1 MDKSEKISKKTNSR
15 SSQNIDNSFLRVYI
29 NDFVK
34 KFSNYNNDEFIIAI
48 SGLKK
53 FIKNDDE
60 VLMYIFEKL
69 KENNFTIK
77 IDGESES
84 INQIDINCNNITK
97 VTSYNF
103 KYQIQNLPTIIELSS
118 KTDIPAVGIIIMKI
132 VAHIISKL
140 KILFK
145 AIVLDLDDTLWKG
158 TLSEVGIDNIKENMY
173 SEKGASFIEFMKF
186 VKSLGDELGIY
197 IAICSRND
205 TKLIESTI
213 INLDSSIFP
222 LKNHIDCIIAN
233 HNDKSENIRII
244 AEQLSILPNSIVFID
259 DNEIVRDEVKNKLP
273 EVLVPDWKNH
283 NELVLQLIAGC
294 IFERVGLSLN
304 TQNRRK
310 QYKILQ
316 AERKQNSLP
325 ELLIKV
331 NDDLEHIQAKELY
344 SKSNQFK
351 LVSEQ
356 IEYSS
361 DTRSLYFEVC
371 RQNGENLGV
380 CSAITYYILNN
391 YKCVIINW
399 AISCRYF
406 EVGLEELIILFLLE
420 NMTNKEVYFACQ
432 YNEENKKVQEF
443 INKYY
448 GEIFSD
454 SSDSVPTDSD
464 IFINHFNEDFY
475 FVKLLTNL
483 RNSKKPFNVYCINNC
498 SLNKDLLIKNTN
510 LKLL

>member
-1 MDKSEKISKKTNSR
+1 MDKSEKINKKTNSR
-15 SSQNIDNSFLRVYI
+15 SSQNIDNSFLYVYI

-34 KFSNYNNDEFIIAI
+34 KFRNYNNDEFIIAI
-48 SGLKK
+48 SGLKR
-53 FIKNDDE
+53 FIPNEDKGLNWLFE
-60 VLMYIFEKL
+60 QLNESNFILIFEGNEEIINEIEITCK
-69 KENNFTIK
+69 NN
-77 IDGESES
+77 
-84 INQIDINCNNITK
+84 TK
-97 VTSYNF
+97 GTTDHF
-103 KYQIQNLPTIIELSS
+103 KYQIQNIPTIVELSS

-132 VAHIISKL
+132 VAHIITKL

-158 TLSEVGIDNIKENMY
+158 TISEVGIDKIKENMH
-173 SEKGASFIEFMKF
+173 SEKGASFIGFMKF
-186 VKSLGDELGIY
+186 FKSLSDELGIF

-205 TKLIESTI
+205 IKLIESTI
-213 INLDSSIFP
+213 INLDSEIFP
-222 LKNHIDCIIAN
+222 LKNNIDCIIAN

-273 EVLVPDWKNH
+273 EVFVPDWKNH

-294 IFERVGLSLN
+294 IFERAGLSLN
-304 TQNRRK
+304 SQNRRK

-331 NDDLEHIQAKELY
+331 NDDLEHVQANELY

-356 IEYSS
+356 IEYA
-361 DTRSLYFEVC
+361 DTRSLYFEVY
-371 RQNGENLGV
+371 RQNGENLGI
-380 CSAITYYILNN
+380 CSAITYSLLNN
-391 YKCVIINW
+391 SKCVILNW

-406 EVGLEELIILFLLE
+406 EVGLEELIILFFLE
-420 NMTNKEVYFACQ
+420 KITNKDVYFACQ

-454 SSDSVPTDSD
+454 GSDSVPTDSD
-464 IFINHFNEDFY
+464 IFINHFNEDCY